1 MQKGHHPEVTVR
13 LKASFPRFLA
23 SLVALAALAKATPGV
38 RDVSMG
44 GTLVSRPHA
53 LSLQRDLLGRYASE
67 AARLEGTASLGALF
81 GGGLDALKEAMPPP

>member
-1 MQKGHHPEVTVR
+1 MR
-13 LKASFPRFLA
+13 LTTSFPRFLA
-23 SLVALAALAKATPGV
+23 SLVAIAALARAAPGV
-38 RDVSMG
+38 RVVSVG
-44 GTLVSRPHA
+44 GMLVSRPHA